1 MERDKEFHTVRPAC
15 ADTNIRANTYSHG
28 DTYTDSI
35 RDADPNA
42 DADADSYT
50 HTYSDTD
57 INTHTH
63 TVSYAN
69 SDLYAYRYSWVN
81 AYSKFHMGLYVS
93 FYHCERAIAGISG
106 GRQCCEQQRTIIPV
120 ERYRKE

>member
-1 MERDKEFHTVRPAC
+1 LERDKEFHTVRPAC

-28 DTYTDSI
+28 DTYTDPI
-35 RDADPNA
+35 RDA

-57 INTHTH
+57 TNAH

-69 SDLYAYRYSWVN
+69 SDLYA
-81 AYSKFHMGLYVS
+81 
-93 FYHCERAIAGISG
+93 
-106 GRQCCEQQRTIIPV
+106 
-120 ERYRKE
+120 